1 MALAPGITLTQ
12 DTPPVARPTERPI
25 RMEDVPLVFAG
36 QPVRGRR
43 APDNS
48 QWCLCCDTTIST
60 RANAAFC
67 DRHRTERNTQIAAG
81 ARVSVAAIPTDA
93 VEEIVRRTDA
103 VMTALGRATV
113 RFNAMPNP
121 PRGGWVDDLMLAT
134 KNLAG
139 AVDGTLRPYVK
150 R

>member
-1 MALAPGITLTQ
+1 MALAPGITLSERT
-12 DTPPVARPTERPI
+12 PTESRPREGYI
-25 RMEDVPLVFAG
+25 RLEDVPLLFAG
-36 QPVRGRR
+36 RPVRGRP

-67 DRHRTERNTQIAAG
+67 DHHRTARNTQIAAG
-81 ARVSVAAIPTDA
+81 NRVPIAPIPIEA

-103 VMTALGRATV
+103 VMTALGRASAS
-113 RFNAMPNP
+113 FNAMPNP
-121 PRGGWVDDLMLAT
+121 PRGGWVDELMLAT

-139 AVDGTLRPYVK
+139 AVEGTLRPHVK